1 MNTPALPPQKTS
13 HENPLEYAVSDEIK
27 LHPREIIAA
36 DLEKYKEQFF
46 AAGKTIQ
53 DIPAGHSG
61 VHSVRHVTGH
71 HKTQQVVR
79 TKLARALR
87 EHAEAG
93 RTLKE
98 AARTMRMKIDKA
110 RVIAR
115 EDGIVFNVE

>member
-1 MNTPALPPQKTS
+1 VAGETT
-13 HENPLEYAVSDEIK
+13 
-27 LHPREIIAA
+27 LHPREIITLE
-36 DLEKYKEQFF
+36 LEKHKERFF
-46 AAGKTIQ
+46 ADGKTIQ
-53 DIPAGHSG
+53 NIPAGQSG

-98 AARTMRMKIDKA
+98 AARAMRMKIDKA
-110 RVIAR
+110 RLIAR
-115 EDGIVFNVE
+115 EDGIVFNIE

>member
-1 MNTPALPPQKTS
+1 M
-13 HENPLEYAVSDEIK
+13 SDEIK

-53 DIPAGHSG
+53 DIPPGHSG
-61 VHSVRHVTGH
+61 VHSVRHAAGH
-71 HKTQQVVR
+71 HKTQQVAR